1 MNPNPPGENTPVR
14 LPPELFKEMVRL
26 TPLVSIDLVV
36 RAVTG

>member
-14 LPPELFKEMVRL
+14 RPPERVKEMVRL